1 MRCRQGSTMARS
13 DDFRQ
18 GWHRGDRRP
27 RRRQRT
33 IGAHGSFP
41 RFPCSGHR
49 PGGGGRDSPTRA
61 WPFASDGHAAEL
73 GRSATG
79 AWIRAK
85 PLSAP
90 PAPRFDTHQH
100 CCHRSQRLRQ
110 ESCVPHGAS
119 LVCSAPRLRP
129 NHKLPLLVWNRTNLR
144 RNANQSPPNAMQL
157 ATEREFCTRRP
168 EAGIAAK
175 GLISQSLWDFL
186 CTLGAHVSDMSGTL
200 RETESPA
207 VSISWLVE
215 LRGFEPLTSA
225 VRLQRSPI

>member
-1 MRCRQGSTMARS
+1 MARS
-13 DDFRQ
+13 DNFRQ
-18 GWHRGDRRP
+18 GWHRGDRHP
-27 RRRQRT
+27 RRRWRT

-90 PAPRFDTHQH
+90 PARRFDTHQH

-129 NHKLPLLVWNRTNLR
+129 NHKLPLLVRNRTNLR

-157 ATEREFCTRRP
+157 PTEREFCARRP
-168 EAGIAAK
+168 EAGTAAK
-175 GLISQSLWDFL
+175 GRISQSLWDFL
-186 CTLGAHVSDMSGTL
+186 CTLGAHVSDMSETF
-200 RETESPA
+200 RETENHA
-207 VSISWLVE
+207 ISIS
-215 LRGFEPLTSA
+215 
-225 VRLQRSPI
+225 

>member
-41 RFPCSGHR
+41 RFPCAGHR

-90 PAPRFDTHQH
+90 PAGRFDTHQH
-100 CCHRSQRLRQ
+100 CCYRSQRLRQ
-110 ESCVPHGAS
+110 EPCVPQGAS
-119 LVCSAPRLRP
+119 LVCSAPLF
-129 NHKLPLLVWNRTNLR
+129 LR

-157 ATEREFCTRRP
+157 PTEREFCARRP
-168 EAGIAAK
+168 EAGTAAK
-175 GLISQSLWDFL
+175 GRISQSLWDFL
-186 CTLGAHVSDMSGTL
+186 CTLGAHIPDMSGTFG
-200 RETESPA
+200 ETENRA
-207 VSISWLVE
+207 MSISWVVADAVLKNQ
-215 LRGFEPLTSA
+215 SA
-225 VRLQRSPI
+225 EAKVFG

>member
-90 PAPRFDTHQH
+90 PARRFDTHQH
-100 CCHRSQRLRQ
+100 CCHRSQRLHP

-129 NHKLPLLVWNRTNLR
+129 NHKLPFLVRNRTNLR

-157 ATEREFCTRRP
+157 PTEREFCARRP
-168 EAGIAAK
+168 ETG
-175 GLISQSLWDFL
+175 GRYRRQRPNISVFL
-186 CTLGAHVSDMSGTL
+186 CTLGAHVSDMSGTFI
-200 RETESPA
+200 ETENPA
-207 VSISWLVE
+207 ISISWVVEQRGVE
-215 LRGFEPLTSA
+215 LRTS
-225 VRLQRSPI
+225 L